1 MNKTLPC
8 LSYKTLRKE
17 GLFPAVYLEAMDDC
31 RNQKEEV
38 LLDLEKSFYQRDISL
53 PSSLEGKYEELCDE
67 AETLVL
73 DLLGQDDK

>member
-1 MNKTLPC
+1 
-8 LSYKTLRKE
+8 
-17 GLFPAVYLEAMDDC
+17 MDDC

-73 DLLGQDDK
+73 DLLGQEDK